1 MKILVTGCLGQLG
14 RDVVQASRGFG
25 HTYIYTC
32 RNGGDGLVTLDITD
46 ADAVERLV
54 CGNDVDVIINC
65 AAYTDVNRAEDEEEA
80 AYAIN
85 AEAVRI
91 LAGAAAKADAL
102 LMHVSTDYVFDGT
115 SGRPYREDDPVS
127 PLGAYARTKAAGE
140 QAVMASGCRYMIFR
154 ASWLYGVCGGNFVKT
169 MIDRTASVPVVN
181 VVCDQIGTPTFTRD
195 FADAIFAVLE
205 SGRLDCT
212 GIYNYSNEGVCSW
225 YDFAKEIC
233 DMTGHLCDVRPC
245 MSSDYPSKVSRPHF
259 SVLDKSLIKK
269 TFGIEIPHWK
279 DSLSFCIARMAEK
292 GLLD

>member
-14 RDVVQASRGFG
+14 REVVHVSRDFG
-25 HTYIYTC
+25 HTYIFTC
-32 RNGGDGLVTLDITD
+32 RNGGDGLVALDIAD

-54 CGNDVDVIINC
+54 CENGVDVIINC
-65 AAYTDVNRAEDEEEA
+65 AAYTDVNRAEDEEET

-91 LAGAAAKADAL
+91 LAEAASKAGAL
-102 LMHVSTDYVFDGT
+102 LIHVSTDYVFDGT
-115 SGRPYREDDPVS
+115 SCRPYREDDPIC
-127 PLGAYARTKAAGE
+127 PLSAYARTKAAGE
-140 QAVMASGCRYMIFR
+140 QAVVASGCRYMIFR
-154 ASWLYGVCGGNFVKT
+154 VSWLYGVCKGNFVKT
-169 MIDRTASVPVVN
+169 MIDRTASMPVVN
-181 VVCDQIGTPTFTRD
+181 VVCDQIGTPTFARD
-195 FADAIFAVLE
+195 FAYAIFAVLE

-233 DMTGHLCDVRPC
+233 DLAGHLCEVRPC
-245 MSSDYPSKVSRPHF
+245 MSSDYPSKVRRPHF

-279 DSLSFCIARMAEK
+279 DSLSVCISRMAEK